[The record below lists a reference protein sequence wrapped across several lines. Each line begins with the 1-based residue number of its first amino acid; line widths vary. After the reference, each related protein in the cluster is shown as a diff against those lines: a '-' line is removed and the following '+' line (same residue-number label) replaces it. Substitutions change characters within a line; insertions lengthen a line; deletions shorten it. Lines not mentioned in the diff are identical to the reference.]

1 MVHYNTKRKLRT
13 IFLLVFSWIFLSL
26 CATKLIYDA
35 VFARYDPAPEP
46 YDACYDALIS
56 SREPSDFSCDGQTLR
71 GYLYCGARD
80 TLVVLCPGLNATA
93 DDFLPQI
100 QSLTDYGWAVFAF
113 DPMGCGESGGK
124 SAVGYPQAVR
134 DLAAALDYLQAQNF
148 FGYERYALFGH
159 SRGAYAA
166 CGVLRDYAPSAVI
179 AVSGA
184 NSAMEGVLAP
194 SVDAVGAL
202 AYTNYPFLWLYQAAL
217 FGADEVSLDASEEL
231 ARANVPALVVQGAN
245 DEAVPADEFSIF
257 SHHSRYRASVLLL
270 GGAAQSGHTDLL
282 FDADGAANRRLMAQ
296 IHAFLL
302 QACG

>member
-13 IFLLVFSWIFLSL
+13 IFLIFFSWIFLSL
-26 CATKLIYDA
+26 CATKVIYDA
-35 VFARYDPAPEP
+35 VFARYDP
-46 YDACYDALIS
+46 
-56 SREPSDFSCDGQTLR
+56 EPSQNAAIYAALLSAREATDFPCAEQTLR
-71 GYLYCGARD
+71 GYLYGGTRD
-80 TLVVLCPGLNATA
+80 TLIVLCPGLNATA

-113 DPMGCGESGGK
+113 DPTGCGQSGGS

-134 DLAAALDYLQAQNF
+134 DLSAALDYLQAQNF

-166 CGVLRDYAPSAVI
+166 CGVLREYSPSALI

-194 SVDAVGAL
+194 SVEAVGAL
-202 AYTNYPFLWLYQAAL
+202 AYANYPFLWLYQATL
-217 FGADEVSLDASEEL
+217 FDADAVNLDASEEL
-231 ARANVPALVVQGAN
+231 ARANIPALVVHGSR
-245 DEAVPADEFSIF
+245 DESVPAEEFSIF
-257 SHHSRYRASVLLL
+257 SHRDRFSASVLLL
-270 GGAAQSGHTDLL
+270 GDAGHTDLL
-282 FDADGAANRRLMAQ
+282 FDRDGAARGDLMAQ

-302 QACG
+302 QYCG